1 MSLKS
6 WSSTQYSHNRLLRN
20 YQLLRNWSE
29 IWVLLLL
36 SSVGSGTTRNVD
48 YRMRSAAFKEWKN
61 EWSVINY
68 ELKISSGI
76 INSAWGYA
84 PWGVGQKKLQ

>member
-1 MSLKS
+1 M
-6 WSSTQYSHNRLLRN
+6 
-20 YQLLRNWSE
+20 
-29 IWVLLLL
+29 LLLL

-76 INSAWGYA
+76 INLAWEL
-84 PWGVGQKKLQ
+84 GVMHHGVWVKRSCNELGLGGSISDNIDNALCKVPET